1 MKKLLLIALI
11 LIFSLLPL
19 SAVFSEEG
27 SGSKAHM
34 MIKQANP
41 ALAFLMREGSNH
53 DAYTHNEEGISHYN
67 QGHYDVA
74 LKHFQTAAK
83 IDPKSGESHYNMALC
98 LDKMGNHGDATK
110 HFMMAKQNAMGR
122 KEITNSGILN
132 AHINR

>member
-1 MKKLLLIALI
+1 MKKLLLIAS
-11 LIFSLLPL
+11 IFSLLPL
-19 SAVFSEEG
+19 STAFAEEG
-27 SGSKAHM
+27 SGSKARM

-41 ALAFLMREGSNH
+41 ALAFPMREGSNH
-53 DAYTHNEEGISHYN
+53 DAHTHNKEGISYYN